1 RVNGRALRLVTR
13 RGGRGLGRITGGAGL
28 VAGESR
34 GVVAVDGAEEAVA
47 VVPPQTGA
55 EALIVG
61 AGLGCA
67 AARAAADPASQA
79 VEEAA
84 HRWLPVPLSSRSDAD
99 FWLVW
104 DSAPGGGTT
113 APGGS

>member
-1 RVNGRALRLVTR
+1 R
-13 RGGRGLGRITGGAGL
+13 GRITGGAGL
-28 VAGESR
+28 VVGESR

-61 AGLGCA
+61 AGLGSA
-67 AARAAADPASQA
+67 AAHAAADPASPE

-84 HRWLPVPLSSRSDAD
+84 HRGVAVPLSSRSDAD
-99 FWLVW
+99 FWLDW